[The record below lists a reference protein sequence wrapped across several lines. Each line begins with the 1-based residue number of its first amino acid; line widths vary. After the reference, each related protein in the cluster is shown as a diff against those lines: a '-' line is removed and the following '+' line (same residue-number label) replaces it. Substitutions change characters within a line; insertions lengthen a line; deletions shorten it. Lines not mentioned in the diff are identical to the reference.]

1 MYEIAA
7 ASFKKYYTNLLR
19 NSSEQAFV
27 IPSIIG
33 CAQKGNILSVIG
45 ICQRY
50 IDVRDT
56 SFYNSFTCLRRKAKR
71 EFLTCIIAAFL
82 YLTMFLTRGTNNT
95 DAQIASLNRW
105 KRCLLRSSSFPP
117 STMFRLL
124 CCKASILLSED
135 PFR

>member
-7 ASFKKYYTNLLR
+7 ASFKKYYINLLR

-33 CAQKGNILSVIG
+33 CAQKGNILNVIG

-50 IDVRDT
+50 IDGRDT

-71 EFLTCIIAAFL
+71 EFLTWIHSCLHYCCFPLPDDVFNARNKQHRRSNCFVK
-82 YLTMFLTRGTNNT
+82 
-95 DAQIASLNRW
+95 SLEA
-105 KRCLLRSSSFPP
+105 LFTSVLVF
-117 STMFRLL
+117 STLDYVSLVML
-124 CCKASILLSED
+124 
-135 PFR
+135 